1 MRVLRFGPITQWVLH
16 MTDTG
21 LQQLRDT
28 YQRDGFVSGV
38 EILSESGALRH
49 RTAMEAAEASFG
61 PLHYEAKVHT
71 FLRSPHELAT
81 LSNVLDVV
89 ERFIGPNI
97 LLYGATYIVKEPG
110 SASFVSW
117 HQDLTYWGFSHDD
130 QVSMWLALSPAT
142 VLSGCMRMIPG
153 SHVHGQLHHETT
165 KNESN
170 VLFNGQTVAG
180 IQESGAVT
188 CALKAG
194 QASFH
199 HGWTLHSSGP
209 NESDDRRIGL
219 NVQYLATHMRQTK
232 NTADSAMLVRGKDEF
247 GHFAEDLA
255 ATSDLDP
262 VAVARQKELQARY
275 RSIAGST

>member
-1 MRVLRFGPITQWVLH
+1 

-21 LQQLRDT
+21 LRQLRDA

-38 EILSESGALRH
+38 KILSESRALRH
-49 RTAMEAAEASFG
+49 RTAMEAAEAAFG
-61 PLHYEAKVHT
+61 PLHYEGKVHT
-71 FLRSPHELAT
+71 ILRSPHELAT
-81 LSNVLDVV
+81 HSTALDVV
-89 ERFIGPNI
+89 EQLIGPNI
-97 LLYGATYIVKEPG
+97 LLHSATYIVKEPG
-110 SASFVSW
+110 STSFVSW

-142 VLSGCMRMIPG
+142 VPSGCMRMISG

-180 IQESGAVT
+180 VQENDAVV
-188 CALKAG
+188 CPLRAG

-232 NTADSAMLVRGKDEF
+232 NNADSAILVRGKDEF

-275 RSIAGST
+275 RSIAGTT

>member
-1 MRVLRFGPITQWVLH
+1 MHHRFRVLL
-16 MTDTG
+16 MTNTG
-21 LQQLRDT
+21 LHQLRDA

-38 EILSESGALRH
+38 EILSESEALRH
-49 RTAMEAAEASFG
+49 RTAMEAAETSFG

-71 FLRSPHELAT
+71 ILRSPHELAT
-81 LSNVLDVV
+81 HPTVLDLV
-89 ERFIGPNI
+89 EQFIGPNI
-97 LLYGATYIVKEPG
+97 LLYGVTYIVKEPG
-110 SASFVSW
+110 STSFVSW
-117 HQDLTYWGFSHDD
+117 HQDLTYWGFNHDD

-142 VLSGCMRMIPG
+142 IQSGCMRMIPG
-153 SHVHGQLHHETT
+153 SHVRGQLHHEIS

-170 VLFNGQTVAG
+170 VLFSGQTVAG
-180 IQESGAVT
+180 VREDDAVVS
-188 CALKAG
+188 ALQAG

-232 NTADSAMLVRGKDEF
+232 NHTDSALLVRGTDEF
-247 GHFAEDLA
+247 QHFTEELA
-255 ATSDLDP
+255 AKSDLDP

-275 RSIAGST
+275 RSIAGTT

>member
-1 MRVLRFGPITQWVLH
+1 

-28 YQRDGFVSGV
+28 YQREGFVSGV
-38 EILSESGALRH
+38 EILSESEALRH
-49 RTAMEAAEASFG
+49 RTAMETAEASFG

-71 FLRSPHELAT
+71 ILRSPYELAT
-81 LSNVLDVV
+81 HSTVLDVV
-89 ERFIGPNI
+89 EQFIGPNI
-97 LLYGATYIVKEPG
+97 LLYGVTYIVKEAG
-110 SASFVSW
+110 SGSFVSW
-117 HQDLTYWGFSHDD
+117 HQDLTYWGFSHND

-142 VLSGCMRMIPG
+142 VTSGCMRMIPG
-153 SHVHGQLHHETT
+153 SHVHGQLHHETR

-180 IQESGAVT
+180 VRENDAVV
-188 CALKAG
+188 CALQAG

-209 NESDDRRIGL
+209 NESDDRRIAL

-232 NTADSAMLVRGKDEF
+232 NATDSAMLVRGRDEF
-247 GHFAEDLA
+247 GHFTEDPA

-262 VAVARQKELQARY
+262 VAGARQKELQARY
-275 RSIAGST
+275 RSIAGTT